1 MQRDD
6 RRGAFQAVGHLAL
19 AAATGVLTYYL
30 FTRRLWLAFALALLF
45 HGAVTSFFIFA
56 CHELVHGTV
65 FKSKRLN
72 RLFLHVYSFLGW
84 FNVHDYALSH
94 TYHHRYTL
102 HPDGDGEVVL
112 PKTPS
117 LRLLYLLQLCTI
129 NITGGFESSGLVPT
143 LRYIGG
149 TAFGFFPRRL
159 RDGEPETGG
168 RMGDEWVRALYATHP
183 EERAKSVRWARRT
196 LAGHA
201 LLIIVALAAG
211 LWLLPV
217 LVSFPFVFGNV
228 WRYFIGVPM
237 HCGLRDNVPDFRKCV
252 RSIRLDPLSSFV
264 YWRMNWHMEHHMY
277 AGVPCYNL
285 RRLREGDRRRPAAG
299 AHAVRRVAGDARHL
313 EAAADRAG
321 LPVRHAGAD
330 AGPGGR
336 PRRSGR
342 RQAGRLDRRP
352 GSGDSGPRRRLSGAD
367 GRAGQ
372 RRRPCVF
379 SSPLNCRPHCTLQR
393 SITVSAEWAAVY
405 AAPCSLGRRT
415 RGGHARWA
423 AGTRA
428 AMPAGSPH
436 TRQPARCAADLAASA
451 CFTTRILLC
460 HLSVFPLSV

>member
-1 MQRDD
+1 MSSTYTPLDEVRRSMRVRWYRSPIDPATLRSLMQRDD

-30 FTRRLWLAFALALLF
+30 FTRRLWVAFALALLF

-65 FKSKRLN
+65 FKTKRLN

-183 EERAKSVRWARRT
+183 EERARSVRWARRT

-201 LLIIVALAAG
+201 LLTIVALAAG

-217 LVSFPFVFGNV
+217 LVSFPIVFGNV

-252 RSIRLDPLSSFV
+252 RSIRLDPLSTFV

-285 RRLREGDRRRPAAG
+285 RRLRNAIAADLPRARTLFG
-299 AHAVRRVAGDARHL
+299 AWREMRAIWKRQQVEPDYQYDTPVPSQGRVAGRDARDDDEL
-313 EAAADRAG
+313 GASIGDLAPGVLARAG
-321 LPVRHAGAD
+321 
-330 AGPGGR
+330 
-336 PRRSGR
+336 
-342 RQAGRLDRRP
+342 
-352 GSGDSGPRRRLSGAD
+352 
-367 GRAGQ
+367 
-372 RRRPCVF
+372 
-379 SSPLNCRPHCTLQR
+379 T
-393 SITVSAEWAAVY
+393 
-405 AAPCSLGRRT
+405 
-415 RGGHARWA
+415 
-423 AGTRA
+423 
-428 AMPAGSPH
+428 
-436 TRQPARCAADLAASA
+436 
-451 CFTTRILLC
+451 
-460 HLSVFPLSV
+460 

>member
-1 MQRDD
+1 MSSTYTPLDEVRRSMRVRWYRSPIDPATLRGLMRRDD

-30 FTRRLWLAFALALLF
+30 FTRRLWVAFALALLF

-65 FKSKRLN
+65 FRTKRLN

-201 LLIIVALAAG
+201 LLTIIALAAG

-217 LVSFPFVFGNV
+217 LVSFPIVFGNV

-252 RSIRLDPLSSFV
+252 RSIRLDPLSTFV

-285 RRLREGDRRRPAAG
+285 RRLRNAIAADLPQARTLFG
-299 AHAVRRVAGDARHL
+299 AWREMRAIWKRQQVEPGFQYDTPVPSPGRVAGRDARDDDEL
-313 EAAADRAG
+313 GASIGDLAPGVLARAG
-321 LPVRHAGAD
+321 
-330 AGPGGR
+330 
-336 PRRSGR
+336 
-342 RQAGRLDRRP
+342 
-352 GSGDSGPRRRLSGAD
+352 
-367 GRAGQ
+367 
-372 RRRPCVF
+372 
-379 SSPLNCRPHCTLQR
+379 T
-393 SITVSAEWAAVY
+393 
-405 AAPCSLGRRT
+405 
-415 RGGHARWA
+415 
-423 AGTRA
+423 
-428 AMPAGSPH
+428 
-436 TRQPARCAADLAASA
+436 
-451 CFTTRILLC
+451 
-460 HLSVFPLSV
+460 